1 MNKFLDNQI
10 IELNENELQS
20 ITGGSLGEWI
30 GCKIA
35 GAVNAIKNAWN
46 TRSNSWVDDVVDYTP
61 IA

>member
-35 GAVNAIKNAWN
+35 GAVNAIKNA
-46 TRSNSWVDDVVDYTP
+46 
-61 IA
+61 